1 MKGLG
6 TDDDT
11 LCRVVVSRCEVD
23 MVQIK
28 EEFQRQYKQTLG
40 MFMAVSTQE
49 LRVEFQY
56 KYILH
61 KWPFHMKFIKRAF
74 GEFNKFHMK

>member
-11 LCRVVVSRCEVD
+11 LCQVVVSRCEVD

-28 EEFQRQYKQTLG
+28 EGFQRQYKQTLG
-40 MFMAVSTQE
+40 MFIAVRVGNSIYIVNTT
-49 LRVEFQY
+49 LR
-56 KYILH
+56 
-61 KWPFHMKFIKRAF
+61 
-74 GEFNKFHMK
+74 

>member
-40 MFMAVSTQE
+40 MFIAVGVGT
-49 LRVEFQY
+49 LI
-56 KYILH
+56 YIVNTT
-61 KWPFHMKFIKRAF
+61 PR
-74 GEFNKFHMK
+74 